1 MSELI
6 LWKNQE
12 MSKLR
17 KDLDN
22 LINRCWADLG
32 VNLFL
37 GKVSEGISVDT
48 IETKD
53 ALIVKAKLP
62 DIDPK
67 DLDISL
73 SEESLKIKGTK
84 QEQIVQ
90 DGSYYNR
97 VERRLASFSRSIPLP
112 FKVKVQDVKATL
124 KQGVLEIV
132 LPKSRPRRARFVKI
146 EIK

>member
-17 KDLDN
+17 RDLDC

-32 VNLFL
+32 MSLFL
-37 GKVSEGISVDT
+37 GKVSQGISADMF
-48 IETKD
+48 ETED
-53 ALIVKAKLP
+53 ALIVKAELHG
-62 DIDPK
+62 IDPQ

-73 SEESLKIKGTK
+73 TEDNLTIKGK
-84 QEQIVQ
+84 RREEIVQ

-97 VERRLASFSRSIPLP
+97 VQRRLASFSRNIPLP
-112 FKVKVQDVKATL
+112 FKVKVEDVKATFKKGL
-124 KQGVLEIV
+124 LEIV
-132 LPKSRPRRARFVKI
+132 MPKWSPKKTRFIKI